1 MSAERQREE
10 VEPTPD
16 GRTLGGP
23 LRTQAPAA
31 GAASPPGPGTA
42 SRSTGDAGG
51 TDDTAVDTVPAARAD
66 STRSARSTHST
77 DSATRATP
85 TDRAGVWD
93 HGHRAL
99 SLGLLISVGLVAFEA
114 MGVVAIMPRIARR
127 LGGLESYGWGL
138 SALMLASIL
147 GAVAAGTAGDRVG
160 PRRPLAVALGLL
172 AAGCVVAGVAPTW
185 WVFVVGRFVQ
195 GLGVGAIMGL
205 AYLVIGRAYPEH
217 LQARMVALTSS
228 AWTLPALIGPVVA
241 GTLADRFSWRSLFLL
256 LPVPIVLAAV
266 LTLPALRALGG
277 SAGSTGPGA
286 NGDAPRPAVDEAGT
300 GSANAT
306 GGDAVSGKGWRRLP
320 DLGVSLVLALGT
332 GLMIVSFEFA
342 SPVPVVLLAVVGAVV
357 AVVSYRALTPA
368 GTTRARRGLPA
379 GVAMRWLLA
388 GAYFGADTFLPLG
401 LTELRGLSTVEAGLG
416 LSAGALTWVAGSA
429 LQARWDDRHGARHRP
444 THSAVG
450 SVVLFVG
457 IAILAGA
464 VLIDAVPPLVAVLG
478 WAIGGFGMGVAYNA
492 ASAAVLAQ
500 APAGQQGRT
509 GAALQLSQTFAIAVL
524 SGLGGGAVALTHH
537 HGAGMGTALG
547 VTFGLTALL
556 ALTAVAV
563 SGRIKAPA
571 EG

>member
-1 MSAERQREE
+1 M
-10 VEPTPD
+10 
-16 GRTLGGP
+16 
-23 LRTQAPAA
+23 
-31 GAASPPGPGTA
+31 
-42 SRSTGDAGG
+42 
-51 TDDTAVDTVPAARAD
+51 
-66 STRSARSTHST
+66 
-77 DSATRATP
+77 
-85 TDRAGVWD
+85 WD

-114 MGVVAIMPRIARR
+114 MGVVAIMPHIARR
-127 LGGLESYGWGL
+127 LDGLESYGWGL

-147 GAVAAGTAGDRVG
+147 GAVVAGTAGDRVG

-205 AYLVIGRAYPEH
+205 AYLVIGRAYPDH

-228 AWTLPALIGPVVA
+228 AWTLPALIGPVIA
-241 GTLADRFSWRSLFLL
+241 GTLADRLSWRSLFLL
-256 LPVPIVLAAV
+256 LPIPTMLAAL

-277 SAGSTGPGA
+277 SGDSGGSTAPGA
-286 NGDAPRPAVDEAGT
+286 SGDAPGAGTSQAGAADTAGEAGNT
-300 GSANAT
+300 
-306 GGDAVSGKGWRRLP
+306 KGRRLR
-320 DLGVSLVLALGT
+320 DLAASLVLALGM
-332 GLMIVSFEFA
+332 GLMIAAFEF
-342 SPVPVVLLAVVGAVV
+342 SSLVPVLLLASVGAVV
-357 AVVSYRALTPA
+357 AVLSYRALTPA

-379 GVAMRWLLA
+379 GIAMRWLLA

-429 LQARWDDRHGARHRP
+429 LQARWDDRHGARLRP

-450 SVVLFVG
+450 SAVLFLG
-457 IAILAGA
+457 IAILAGT

-478 WAIGGFGMGVAYNA
+478 WAIGGFGMGIAYNA

-500 APAGQQGRT
+500 APTDQQGRT
-509 GAALQLSQTFAIAVL
+509 GAALQLSQTSAIAAL
-524 SGLGGGAVALTHH
+524 SGLGGGAVALTHN

-547 VTFGLTALL
+547 MTFGLTALL
-556 ALTAVAV
+556 ALAAVAV
-563 SGRIKAPA
+563 SSRIKPPT

>member
-1 MSAERQREE
+1 MPAERQREL
-10 VEPTPD
+10 EPTVDATKADGTPRPD
-16 GRTLGGP
+16 PMGAPPAPSGTD
-23 LRTQAPAA
+23 TAAPASA
-31 GAASPPGPGTA
+31 GAVGPVDGA
-42 SRSTGDAGG
+42 DA
-51 TDDTAVDTVPAARAD
+51 
-66 STRSARSTHST
+66 
-77 DSATRATP
+77 

-99 SLGLLISVGLVAFEA
+99 SAGVLISVGLVAFEA

-147 GAVAAGTAGDRVG
+147 GAVAAGTAGDRIG

-172 AAGCVVAGVAPTW
+172 AAGCVLAGVAPTW
-185 WVFVVGRFVQ
+185 WVFVAGRFVQ

-205 AYLVIGRAYPEH
+205 AYLVIGRAYPAH

-241 GTLADRFSWRSLFLL
+241 GTLADRLSWRWLFLL
-256 LPVPIVLAAV
+256 LPIPIVLAGL
-266 LTLPALRALGG
+266 LTLPALRTLAGSGASGASGG
-277 SAGSTGPGA
+277 SGA
-286 NGDAPRPAVDEAGT
+286 SRRSRA
-300 GSANAT
+300 
-306 GGDAVSGKGWRRLP
+306 SGARGLRRLP
-320 DLGVSLVLALGT
+320 DPVSSLVLALGT
-332 GLMIVSFEFA
+332 GLMIVAFEFGSA
-342 SPVPVVLLAVVGAVV
+342 VSMVLLASVGAVV
-357 AVVSYRALTPA
+357 AVLAYAALTPA

-429 LQARWDDRHGARHRP
+429 LQARWDDRHGARLRP
-444 THSAVG
+444 THGALGSAV
-450 SVVLFVG
+450 LFLG

-464 VLIDAVPPLVAVLG
+464 VLIDAVPPSVAVAG
-478 WAIGGFGMGVAYNA
+478 WAIGGLGMGIAYNA

-500 APAGQQGRT
+500 APPEEQGRT
-509 GAALQLSQTFAIAVL
+509 GAALQLSQTFAVAVL
-524 SGLGGGAVALTHH
+524 SGLGGGALALTHD

-556 ALTAVAV
+556 ALVAALV

-571 EG
+571 GG